1 MWTVLTPRPPSM
13 VAGGL
18 VLRLVDRLIA
28 SQENYKV
35 ITLVVHLPLLV
46 QMWLPQD
53 HSF

>member
-18 VLRLVDRLIA
+18 VLRLVDRLTA
-28 SQENYKV
+28 SQEI

-46 QMWLPQD
+46 QMWLPRD